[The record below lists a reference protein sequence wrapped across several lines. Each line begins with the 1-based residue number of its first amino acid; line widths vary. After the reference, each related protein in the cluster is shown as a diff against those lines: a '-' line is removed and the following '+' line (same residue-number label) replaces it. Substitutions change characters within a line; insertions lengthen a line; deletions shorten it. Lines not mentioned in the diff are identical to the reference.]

1 MDPRLDTVLTCSAN
15 ALSPSSRVKR
25 KAITAIERALR
36 HPIPDTLRS
45 RSEASVVALTQ
56 GLRFLV
62 QPHDPTP
69 EERAKRWVDKAEAV
83 GTLDALIAS
92 SIPRVV
98 KSQLRQARVHL
109 ANSLAYSGGKPGDQS
124 AFEALSK
131 LTGLSKEAQALR
143 KAKLE
148 QIKGNEPLTDKHTIF

>member
-36 HPIPDTLRS
+36 HPMPDTLRC
-45 RSEASVVALTQ
+45 RGEATVAALTH

-62 QPHDPTP
+62 QPHNPTP
-69 EERAKRWVDKAEAV
+69 DERARRWVDKAEAV

-98 KSQLRQARVHL
+98 KAQLRQARLHL
-109 ANSLAYSGGKPGDQS
+109 ANSLPYSGGKPGDRA
-124 AFEALSK
+124 AFEALAR
-131 LTGLSKEAQALR
+131 LTGLSEEALALR
-143 KAKLE
+143 KTKLE
-148 QIKGNEPLTDKHTIF
+148 QLKGNEPLTDKHTIF